1 MKSYKQITY
10 RYLKE
15 QRNRTLL
22 TILGIILSLA
32 MISAIGSI
40 MVAAKDRAIQDT
52 LENAGSYHGQFTD
65 VSQSQIQQLTNH
77 VDVDEVGVRELKNY
91 ATVSQVTQEE
101 RDNRNV
107 VYPYR
112 YLEIKAYDE
121 KALSFLPL
129 HLKEGRFPENDQE
142 IALEDWVLEYFD
154 EDYALGDTIKLNLGD
169 RDTSYGEDADGYTIM
184 TEETFIQEGEGS
196 YTLVG
201 ITQPKRRW
209 SGAFIS
215 DAIVGSR
222 LSMQENRNYNAFFT
236 LSDIKNAPAKI
247 ARIAKDIGV
256 SKDNT
261 FYNEGLLRLYGQSIH
276 ESFNSSIMALVL
288 FVIGLIMVST
298 IAVIYN
304 SFHISALERTSQ
316 FGILRS
322 VGATPKQIRGI
333 VLKEA
338 GTLSLIGIPIG
349 LFSGILAMKVV
360 FYVISLLQGDLDV
373 LTNMTITIS
382 PTVLVLGAG
391 VGGITVFLSALGP
404 AIKAGRI
411 SPLEAVRNTGDL
423 KLEPF
428 KKVKTAKL
436 TQKIFGIEGSIARK
450 NLGRNK
456 KRFFI
461 TV

>member
-10 RYLKE
+10 RYLKK
-15 QRNRTLL
+15 QKNRTLL
-22 TILGIILSLA
+22 TILGIILSVA
-32 MISAIGSI
+32 MIAAIGSI
-40 MVAAKDRAIQDT
+40 IVAVKDRAIQDA
-52 LENAGSYHGQFTD
+52 LENDGSYHGQFTD
-65 VSQSQIQQLTNH
+65 VNQSQIKQLANH
-77 VDVDEVGVRELKNY
+77 VDVDKVGVRELKNY

-107 VYPYR
+107 VYRYR

-209 SGAFIS
+209 SGVFIS

-222 LSMQENRNYNAFFT
+222 LSMQENRNYNAFFI
-236 LSDIKNAPAKI
+236 LSYIKNAPAKI

-298 IAVIYN
+298 IAVI
-304 SFHISALERTSQ
+304 
-316 FGILRS
+316 
-322 VGATPKQIRGI
+322 
-333 VLKEA
+333 
-338 GTLSLIGIPIG
+338 
-349 LFSGILAMKVV
+349 
-360 FYVISLLQGDLDV
+360 
-373 LTNMTITIS
+373 
-382 PTVLVLGAG
+382 
-391 VGGITVFLSALGP
+391 
-404 AIKAGRI
+404 
-411 SPLEAVRNTGDL
+411 
-423 KLEPF
+423 
-428 KKVKTAKL
+428 
-436 TQKIFGIEGSIARK
+436 
-450 NLGRNK
+450 
-456 KRFFI
+456 
-461 TV
+461 